1 MDNNTIMIKTAAS
14 SADSSSENK
23 KTTAVKNSSDSFS
36 GALDN
41 AKDTADADA
50 KKDTLNDKVSDT
62 GKKIADKENKPDD
75 ALSQKKGAKSEKE
88 KTADDKTTAAAVTTA
103 IDAIT
108 NAADINVL
116 AALVTAMQTDTV
128 TDNSISAK
136 MNTALSELTGFVKT
150 TVSDD
155 KTAKT
160 QLNTANNTEKTQLSV
175 LSGSTVV
182 NTIEGKIIEQPKM
195 ILNQPLNTE
204 NSVKLKDT
212 NTTDEQI
219 TVDQTGKTANKIS
232 QVQTAQGRSA
242 LVAETLALPAK
253 ENSSVPSV
261 KVPDQVSTELLR
273 NTKQLDGSTTAD
285 QATAVK
291 NKNTVQLNVIDLTS
305 RQESGNSGTTFSE
318 QSTQQEN
325 LLTGESKSA
334 AEKQNKSAD
343 TNQLNHIFSV
353 ASLSDDTM
361 KSSAQGMTSV
371 SDAAQ
376 QNRLQDNYD
385 IAGQI
390 IKNAQLIKSNENSQ
404 ITINLQPEHLGE
416 LALKISVAAD
426 GAVNASF
433 HSDNAQVRNL
443 IQSTV
448 VQLRQDLQDQGIKV
462 DNINVYSGLS
472 DMLSNGQSNSG
483 QFDREQK
490 KSDYRIGQLIEA
502 AGQMENFSTAA
513 SSSEQNQSL
522 TSDGIDYRI

>member
-1 MDNNTIMIKTAAS
+1 MDNNTIIVKTAAPS
-14 SADSSSENK
+14 SDSSSKNR
-23 KTTAVKNSSDSFS
+23 KTTVRKNSSSSFS

-41 AKDTADADA
+41 AKDTADADV
-50 KKDTLNDKVSDT
+50 KKDTLNDKVSDI

-116 AALVTAMQTDTV
+116 AALVTAPQTEAA
-128 TDNSISAK
+128 TDNGIPAK
-136 MNTALSELTGFVKT
+136 LNTALAELTGLVKT

-160 QLNTANNTEKTQLSV
+160 QLNAVNNTEKIQLST
-175 LSGSTVV
+175 LSDSDVV
-182 NTIEGKIIEQPKM
+182 NSAEGKSPEQPKT
-195 ILNQPLNTE
+195 ILNQFLNAG
-204 NSVKLKDT
+204 NSIKLQGTDT
-212 NTTDEQI
+212 AGKKI
-219 TVDQTGKTANKIS
+219 TADQTSKTANIIS

-242 LVAETLALPAK
+242 LGAETLASPAK
-253 ENSSVPSV
+253 ENSSVLSV

-285 QATAVK
+285 QAAVK

-305 RQESGNSGTTFSE
+305 RQENGNSGTTFSE

-334 AEKQNKSAD
+334 AEKQNKGAD

-353 ASLSDDTM
+353 ASLSDDTL
-361 KSSAQGMTSV
+361 KSSAQSMASV
-371 SDAAQ
+371 SDTAQ
-376 QNRLQDNYD
+376 QNRPQDNYN

-390 IKNAQLIKSNENSQ
+390 IKNAQLIKANENSQ

-462 DNINVYSGLS
+462 DHINVYSGLS
-472 DMLSNGQSNSG
+472 DMLSNGQHNSG
-483 QFDREQK
+483 QFSKEQK
-490 KSDYRIGQLIEA
+490 KTDYRIGQLVEA
-502 AGQMENFSTAA
+502 AGQMENLSAA
-513 SSSEQNQSL
+513 VSSSGQNQSL